1 MGQPLAHVGHQRQVE
16 RTRPVPQVGMPPAQQ
31 QALKDRIAL
40 TLLWLAVVPLTGLW
54 VIGLITVVRWIF

>member
-1 MGQPLAHVGHQRQVE
+1 
-16 RTRPVPQVGMPPAQQ
+16 MPPAQP